1 MLYDVPMEPRT
12 EYTTTRDGISIAWWS
27 VGDGTPLVMP
37 PPALPWSDAQQEW
50 RIPEWRHWYEHLTKQ
65 FRLIRYDNRG
75 SGLSDRDIDHS
86 DRETDIVD
94 LQAVVDAV
102 GADRVAL
109 FGFYYS
115 GATAVTFAARHP
127 ERVSHLLLWCA
138 FSSTGDMAQ
147 QTLIGDSMRALM
159 DADWELFTETT
170 AHTVFGWAEGD
181 PAHRV
186 AQYMRAAA
194 TPETTRMH
202 WESHK
207 SIDIR
212 DDAARVQ
219 APTLV
224 MHRRQFPLVGL
235 GAARQ
240 LAAIIPDAR
249 LAVLDG
255 ASLAPYVGDMAS
267 ALRAI
272 DEFTGGDGRML
283 DGEFTEERRAGGFRA
298 IMFTDIPGSTEATQR
313 IGDEQMQELLRA
325 HNDVVREALHA
336 YDGTEI
342 KHTGDGIMASFAS
355 AVLAVECAIRIQ
367 RRLHARNEAPPDAL
381 PVSVRIGVNAGEP
394 VAEGGDLFG
403 TSVQLASRI
412 CAHAEPGQVL
422 VSDVVRQLVAGKGF
436 LFSDRGD
443 AGLRGFDEPVRL
455 YEARWRAD
463 GGP

>member
-1 MLYDVPMEPRT
+1 MEPRT
-12 EYTTTRDGISIAWWS
+12 EYATTRDGISIAYWS
-27 VGDGTPLVMP
+27 IGDGAPLVLP
-37 PPALPWSDAQQEW
+37 PPALPWSHAQEEW
-50 RIPEWRHWYEHLTKQ
+50 QIPEWRHWYEHLAKQ

-75 SGLSDRDIDHS
+75 SGLSERDIGHCDH
-86 DRETDIVD
+86 ETDILD
-94 LQAVVDAV
+94 LEAVVDAS
-102 GADRVAL
+102 GAERVDI

-115 GATAVTFAARHP
+115 GAPAITFAARHP

-138 FSSTGDMAQ
+138 FSCADDMVQ
-147 QTLIGDSMRALM
+147 QVQFSDTMRTLM
-159 DADWELFTETT
+159 DMDWELFTETI
-170 AHTVFGWAEGD
+170 AHAVFGWAQGD

-194 TPETTRMH
+194 TREVVRRH
-202 WESHK
+202 WESHQRL
-207 SIDIR
+207 DVR
-212 DDAARVQ
+212 GDAARVQ
-219 APTLV
+219 SPTLV

-240 LAAIIPDAR
+240 LTALIPEAR

-283 DGEFTEERRAGGFRA
+283 DGEFAEERRAGGFRA
-298 IMFTDIPGSTEATQR
+298 IMFTDIPNSTEATQR
-313 IGDEQMQELLRA
+313 FGDEPMQDLLRA
-325 HNDVVREALHA
+325 HNDVVRDALHA
-336 YDGTEI
+336 YGGTEV
-342 KHTGDGIMASFAS
+342 KHTGDGIMASFTS

-367 RRLHARNEAPPDAL
+367 RRLHARNDAHPDGR
-381 PVSVRIGVNAGEP
+381 PVVVRIGVNAGEP
-394 VAEGGDLFG
+394 VAEGDDLFG

-443 AGLRGFDEPVRL
+443 AALRGFDEPVRL

-463 GGP
+463 GA